1 MDTYIINAQE
11 YYLANDVRNLH
22 PDIFVGCLKSMP
34 QFIKR
39 HGLSNDEYT
48 WARLVD
54 GSYVKL
60 ETKKSNKIDKLM
72 LSCAWVNAKLGINE
86 SIDEK
91 VTDEPKADA
100 KVNDAKDTKNY
111 APDILDLK
119 DHEKLADDEGN
130 VYEIEVRGE
139 RDLDKVYFSIKDL
152 SMVLGIKGLTNNVS
166 TVKRGYIED
175 EDYVK
180 FYIKDEPRYEAHGN
194 KTSGNKKRLFFTYTG
209 FLKCIYSS
217 KSASAKKFAKWAAN
231 VVFTAHLGTKPQKQ
245 DLVAKLIG
253 VDKKTVREV
262 FSKSV
267 TSQPCIYLI
276 YLGKAKDLAD
286 TFKIKDH
293 KPNES
298 IYKFGRSIN
307 LTKRMD
313 QHHAKYSK
321 LGCKVELVLFAYID
335 PIYNNDAEN
344 DIKEYFMDAG
354 FKIDNKKYVELVK
367 LDRQSLA
374 LTKSSYEKISID
386 NPVSPTNETPYPRIP
401 RYVRYRDLLLVGLGK
416 MLPPPFRESLH
427 LELMTNVT

>member
-11 YYLANDVRNLH
+11 YYLANDVKVNYKPFYKGCQANVGKIINYHNL
-22 PDIFVGCLKSMP
+22 S
-34 QFIKR
+34 
-39 HGLSNDEYT
+39 DEYT
-48 WARLVD
+48 YARYVNGSLVAGKNLSNNVDKLYLSEPWVDARLIEL
-54 GSYVKL
+54 GL
-60 ETKKSNKIDKLM
+60 IENETGEDS
-72 LSCAWVNAKLGINE
+72 
-86 SIDEK
+86 
-91 VTDEPKADA
+91 DEPEVD
-100 KVNDAKDTKNY
+100 N
-111 APDILDLK
+111 APNILELK
-119 DHEKLADDEGN
+119 EHEKLTDNKGKI
-130 VYEIEVRGE
+130 YEIEVRGE
-139 RDLDKVYFSIKDL
+139 RHPDKIYFKVKDI
-152 SMVLGIKGLTNNVS
+152 SVLIESKHLCKNIIRQD
-166 TVKRGYIED
+166 RGYVIG
-175 EDYVK
+175 EDYSK
-180 FYIKDEPRYEAHGN
+180 FYILGNNDPKDLGCDNNSN
-194 KTSGNKKRLFFTYTG
+194 KPKLFFTYAG
-209 FLKCIYSS
+209 FLKCVFNTRNKNTS
-217 KSASAKKFAKWAAN
+217 KFRKWATD
-231 VVFTAHLGTKPQKQ
+231 VIFTAHLGTKPQKQ
-245 DLVAKLIG
+245 DLAGKLIG